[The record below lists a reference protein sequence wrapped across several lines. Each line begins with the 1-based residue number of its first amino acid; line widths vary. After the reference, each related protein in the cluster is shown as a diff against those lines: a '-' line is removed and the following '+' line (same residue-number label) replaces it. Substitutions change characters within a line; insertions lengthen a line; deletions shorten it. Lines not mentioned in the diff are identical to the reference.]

1 LRSSANYA
9 KAPRPN
15 RWRPSKKQKSPF
27 FLRIG
32 LILCKRL
39 GRIKITPI
47 TPAYRQALNLTWY
60 RAGRL
65 TLSPAYRRK
74 AQEERDG
81 KGY

>member
-1 LRSSANYA
+1 VQA
-9 KAPRPN
+9 
-15 RWRPSKKQKSPF
+15 SKVSGEKQKSPF

-32 LILCKRL
+32 LVLCRRL
-39 GRIKITPI
+39 GSIKITPI

-74 AQEERDG
+74 AHEEKDG
-81 KGY
+81 KSY